1 MGVMGGKQ
9 QACSRKFILKRSHD
23 PEGSSRPLLL
33 IEQRYTTSDCE
44 LLTWKAAHKAAPKH
58 VFLSKAVNDRL
69 GPASLTA

>member
-1 MGVMGGKQ
+1 MTQKAPPVLY
-9 QACSRKFILKRSHD
+9 CSL
-23 PEGSSRPLLL
+23 SSVTPPV
-33 IEQRYTTSDCE
+33 IAE